1 MNFNWISGL
10 VDLLKKLFRI
20 VTSTTTTSTT
30 TVIVDPTIPTTTTTT
45 TTQAGGLDE
54 FAQAKIRTAPQEV
67 ASWPIISTLKVTNQG
82 SLIRLEVDAATL
94 SKWPRD
100 TTINIHCLLFRDG
113 QWQTG
118 PCDAVRPLPS
128 VKEYSCL
135 CVPDGDNRLFVP
147 EKGEKTGVVI
157 TTRCRNGQ
165 VTSNKFRSSIAWIV
179 GR

>member
-1 MNFNWISGL
+1 MNFSWLSGL
-10 VDLLKKLFRI
+10 VEFLKKLFGA
-20 VTSTTTTSTT
+20 VTSTTTTST
-30 TVIVDPTIPTTTTTT
+30 VIVDPTVPTTTTTT
-45 TTQAGGLDE
+45 TSSGNLDE
-54 FAQAKIRTAPQEV
+54 FTQAKFHTAPQEV
-67 ASWPIISTLKVTNQG
+67 ANWPIISTLTVTNQG

-113 QWQTG
+113 QWKTG

-147 EKGEKTGVVI
+147 VKGEKVGVVI
-157 TTRCRNGQ
+157 TTRCRHGQ